1 MKYIF
6 AILVVLFL
14 IGCDAPKHVVNNKR
28 HYHSHY
34 PLIFNEFRRPYVY
47 SYPLVRPKVM
57 VQPRVSNKKR
67 GGK

>member
-14 IGCDAPKHVVNNKR
+14 IGCDAPKHVVSNKH

-34 PLIFNEFRRPYVY
+34 PLVFNEFRRPYVY
-47 SYPLVRPKVM
+47 SYPIVRPRVI
-57 VQPRVSNKKR
+57 QPRVTNKKR